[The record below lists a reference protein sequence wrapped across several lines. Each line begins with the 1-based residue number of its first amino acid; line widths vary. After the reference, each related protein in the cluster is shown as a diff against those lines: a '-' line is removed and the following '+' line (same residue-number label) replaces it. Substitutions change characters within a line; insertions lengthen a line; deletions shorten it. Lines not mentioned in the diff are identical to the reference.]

1 IKEIEGL
8 IDTTELEEW
17 NQAIQTV
24 LTILRKYQQP
34 KKSSMGCDI
43 CGANEYHGHNSENID
58 KSSDV

>member
-1 IKEIEGL
+1 
-8 IDTTELEEW
+8 LEEW